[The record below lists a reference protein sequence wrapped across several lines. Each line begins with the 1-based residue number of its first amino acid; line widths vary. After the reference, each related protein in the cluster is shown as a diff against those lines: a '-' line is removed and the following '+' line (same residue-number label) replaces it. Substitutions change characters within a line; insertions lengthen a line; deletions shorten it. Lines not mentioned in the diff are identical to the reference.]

1 MPTRDEI
8 FEKVRESLVEALGV
22 EEDEVEPSS
31 SLIGDLGAESIDF
44 LDLVFRLEK
53 EFDVKIPKG
62 DLFPDHILSTPEFV
76 QGGSLT
82 EAGVAELRSRMPH
95 ADLSGISA
103 TPTITEVLDIFT
115 VDAVVT
121 YLHSKVNGEAP
132 PVEG

>member
-22 EEDEVEPSS
+22 EEDEVERSS

-62 DLFPDHILSTPEFV
+62 DLFPDHILSSPEYV
-76 QGGSLT
+76 QGGQLT
-82 EAGVAELRSRMPH
+82 EAGVIELKSRMPH
-95 ADLSGISA
+95 ADLSGVGT

-115 VDAVVT
+115 VEAVVN
-121 YLHSKVNGEAP
+121 YLHGKLDGEGEVSKE
-132 PVEG
+132 